1 MPSETEPLLPR
12 YEDDTARQRQLHQKL
27 HSYQMLRALSEGY
40 LPSTEQTIAN
50 LRTFLASDLLNLR
63 NQDIGSVG
71 RQLVRDARLWITSL
85 IEFLHDKNGSDH
97 LQNFLWRL
105 SRARVS
111 VDQSRISQQAAH
123 VKARADTKAAYD
135 SFRTVGSLLLT
146 NADFRLFVDD
156 IATVGRQVF
165 ADTASSLAEASK
177 QVADEVQPSAEEE
190 QALTGAGADE
200 GRELSGEQ
208 VKEELSHI
216 ADVAGK
222 GAAHTGEDAMKSAR
236 EHLSGR
242 ERDTLLYRLKKTV
255 QDLRERTDY
264 ADSVSTIAQLV
275 KRYAA
280 VYANAA
286 EVAADAAEEDLQLN
300 DDLKE
305 AVDQFWGLLRSFGDA
320 EEWDKLQQKF
330 HNLLRHANSDP
341 EFERLMGE
349 AGNSL
354 QDMLTD
360 PEFFNHAPE
369 KLDELQQKSERVG
382 SEAHLR
388 QDLDD
393 FLAQTKRALRSVP
406 EDPAVTKL
414 INATKRIYHNAST
427 AYNDHKADLPAD
439 IVNVMLPVLL
449 RAIQYIPIP
458 RLEISAPE
466 MDLLLEN
473 LILEPGRTVNYSS
486 FLPYRLHLVTQNDI
500 DVVKKHSK
508 RTETAIKTVFT
519 VTVQGL
525 NISAEEFGYWFKAH
539 TGLFFYFKDQGIGSF
554 YLDRR
559 GIDITLEVEV
569 GRNRLEQI
577 FTLRGVRVRIHKLDY
592 KVSKSKWSF
601 LLWLTK
607 PFLKHLV
614 RRTLEKKIAEEIV
627 AAAFA
632 LNRELVFA
640 RERLRAT
647 RIANPQ
653 DLATFVRAVLAR
665 LKPADSD
672 VEARVG
678 IDPLKSGVF
687 RGVYA
692 PGSIVKTWHEEATR
706 AQEAIEDGDE
716 THGLGSTWRN
726 DIFDVAASR

>member
-1 MPSETEPLLPR
+1 
-12 YEDDTARQRQLHQKL
+12 
-27 HSYQMLRALSEGY
+27 
-40 LPSTEQTIAN
+40 
-50 LRTFLASDLLNLR
+50 
-63 NQDIGSVG
+63 
-71 RQLVRDARLWITSL
+71 
-85 IEFLHDKNGSDH
+85 
-97 LQNFLWRL
+97 
-105 SRARVS
+105 
-111 VDQSRISQQAAH
+111 
-123 VKARADTKAAYD
+123 
-135 SFRTVGSLLLT
+135 VGSLLLT

-177 QVADEVQPSAEEE
+177 QVADEVQPSEEE
-190 QALTGAGADE
+190 QQALTGAGADE

-208 VKEELSHI
+208 VKEELSYI
-216 ADVAGK
+216 ADIAGK
-222 GAAHTGEDAMKSAR
+222 GAAHTGQDAVKSAR
-236 EHLSGR
+236 QHLSGR
-242 ERDTLLYRLKKTV
+242 ERETLLYRLKKTV
-255 QDLRERTDY
+255 QNLRERTDY
-264 ADSVSTIAQLV
+264 NDSVSTIVQLV

-280 VYANAA
+280 VYASAA
-286 EVAADAAEEDLQLN
+286 EVTADAAEEDLRIN
-300 DDLKE
+300 DDLKQ
-305 AVDQFWGLLRSFGDA
+305 AVDQFWGLLRSFGSA
-320 EEWDKLQQKF
+320 KEWDKLQEKF

-360 PEFFNHAPE
+360 PEFFNYAPE

-382 SEAHLR
+382 SEGHLR

-406 EDPAVTKL
+406 DDPAVSKL
-414 INATKRIYHNAST
+414 INATKKIYHDASA

-473 LILEPGRTVNYSS
+473 LILEPGRTVNFSS
-486 FLPYRLHLVTQNDI
+486 FLPYRLHLVTRNDI

-539 TGLFFYFKDQGIGSF
+539 SGLFFYFKDEGIASF

-559 GIDITLEVEV
+559 GIDITLEIEV
-569 GRNRLEQI
+569 GRNSLEQI

-592 KVSKSKWSF
+592 KVSKSKWRF

-632 LNRELVFA
+632 LNRELIFA

-687 RGVYA
+687 HDVYA

-716 THGLGSTWRN
+716 THGLGLTWRN
-726 DIFDVAASR
+726 EIFDVAGSR

>member
-1 MPSETEPLLPR
+1 M
-12 YEDDTARQRQLHQKL
+12 
-27 HSYQMLRALSEGY
+27 
-40 LPSTEQTIAN
+40 
-50 LRTFLASDLLNLR
+50 
-63 NQDIGSVG
+63 
-71 RQLVRDARLWITSL
+71 
-85 IEFLHDKNGSDH
+85 
-97 LQNFLWRL
+97 
-105 SRARVS
+105 
-111 VDQSRISQQAAH
+111 
-123 VKARADTKAAYD
+123 
-135 SFRTVGSLLLT
+135 GSLLLT

-156 IATVGRQVF
+156 VATVGRQIF
-165 ADTASSLAEASK
+165 ADTASSLADASK

-216 ADVAGK
+216 ADIAGK
-222 GAAHTGEDAMKSAR
+222 GAAHTGKDAVKSAR

-255 QDLRERTDY
+255 QNLRERTDY
-264 ADSVSTIAQLV
+264 TDSVSTIAQLV

-286 EVAADAAEEDLQLN
+286 EFTVDAAEEDLQMN

-305 AVDQFWGLLRSFGDA
+305 AVDQFWGLLRSFGNA

-414 INATKRIYHNAST
+414 INATKRIYHNASA

-486 FLPYRLHLVTQNDI
+486 FLPYRLHLVTRNDI

-508 RTETAIKTVFT
+508 RTETAIKTIFT

-525 NISAEEFGYWFKAH
+525 NISAEEFGYWLKAH
-539 TGLFFYFKDQGIGSF
+539 TGLLFYFKDEGIASF

-592 KVSKSKWSF
+592 KVSKSKWRF

-687 RGVYA
+687 RDVYA

-726 DIFDVAASR
+726 DIFDVAGLR

>member
-1 MPSETEPLLPR
+1 M
-12 YEDDTARQRQLHQKL
+12 
-27 HSYQMLRALSEGY
+27 
-40 LPSTEQTIAN
+40 
-50 LRTFLASDLLNLR
+50 
-63 NQDIGSVG
+63 
-71 RQLVRDARLWITSL
+71 
-85 IEFLHDKNGSDH
+85 
-97 LQNFLWRL
+97 
-105 SRARVS
+105 
-111 VDQSRISQQAAH
+111 
-123 VKARADTKAAYD
+123 
-135 SFRTVGSLLLT
+135 GSLLLT
-146 NADFRLFVDD
+146 NPDFRLFVDD
-156 IATVGRQVF
+156 IATIGRQVF
-165 ADTASSLAEASK
+165 ADTASSLAETSK
-177 QVADEVQPSAEEE
+177 QVADEVQPSEEE
-190 QALTGAGADE
+190 QQALSGAGADE
-200 GRELSGEQ
+200 GRELSGKQ
-208 VKEELSHI
+208 VKEELQHI

-222 GAAHTGEDAMKSAR
+222 GAVHTGEDAVQSAR

-242 ERDTLLYRLKKTV
+242 EQDTLLYRLKKAV
-255 QDLRERTDY
+255 SKLRERTDY
-264 ADSVSTIAQLV
+264 TDSVSTIAQLV
-275 KRYAA
+275 QRYAA

-286 EVAADAAEEDLQLN
+286 EDTADAAQEDLQIN
-300 DDLKE
+300 DDLKQ
-305 AVDQFWGLLRSFGDA
+305 AVDQFWGLLRSFGSA

-330 HNLLRHANSDP
+330 HDLLRHANKDP

-360 PEFFNHAPE
+360 PDFFNHADE

-382 SEAHLR
+382 SETHLR
-388 QDLDD
+388 HDLDG

-406 EDPAVTKL
+406 EDPAVSKL
-414 INATKRIYHNAST
+414 VNATKKIYQDASA
-427 AYNDHKADLPAD
+427 AYNDNKADLPAD
-439 IVNVMLPVLL
+439 IANVMIPIIL

-473 LILEPGRTVNYSS
+473 FILEPGHTVNFSS
-486 FLPYRLHLVTQNDI
+486 FLPYRMHLVTRNDI

-519 VTVQGL
+519 VTIQGL
-525 NISAEEFGYWFKAH
+525 NICAQDFGYWLKAH
-539 TGLFFYFKDQGIGSF
+539 TGFLFHFKDEGIASF

-577 FTLRGVRVRIHKLDY
+577 FTLRSVRVRIHKLDY
-592 KVSKSKWSF
+592 KVSKSKWRF

-614 RRTLEKKIAEEIV
+614 RRVLEKKIAEEIV
-627 AAAFA
+627 LAAAT

-640 RERLRAT
+640 RERLRAA

-672 VEARVG
+672 VEARVSL
-678 IDPLKSGVF
+678 DPPKSGVF

-692 PGSIVKTWHEEATR
+692 PGSIVKTWREEATR

-726 DIFDVAASR
+726 EIFDVAG